1 MSKKPKKKQKK
12 KRTYPD
18 PKRTPLTKQEELLC
32 HIREPKN
39 IWERYCSHV
48 PAPEDFLVI
57 SALLLVFFGC
67 FLLLMVIKSRPL
79 QMERLVKVETA
90 FVGYTEDK
98 NGQVDL
104 QSDRYPGEFGLIVD
118 EKEPNDTLIAA
129 CGTGDVYT
137 VYADYHKDVDTYD
150 IAVLLAPDGTEL
162 VSLKESNAELRRLSG
177 IVLTISAALFVLLC
191 AALLGDLFTGANPER
206 HPYLV
211 TIFFARKP
219 IFY

>member
-12 KRTYPD
+12 KRTYPA
-18 PKRTPLTKQEELLC
+18 PKGAPLTKQQELLF
-32 HIREPKN
+32 HMREPKN

-48 PAPEDFLVI
+48 PSPEDFLAI
-57 SALLLVFFGC
+57 SAILLVFFGGC
-67 FLLLMVIKSRPL
+67 VLLMAVKSRPL
-79 QMERLVKVETA
+79 QMDRLVKVETA

-98 NGQVDL
+98 NGQVSL

-118 EKEPNDTLIAA
+118 RKAPNDTLIAA
-129 CGTGDVYT
+129 CGTGNVYT
-137 VYADYHKDVDTYD
+137 VYVDYHKSVDTYD

-162 VSLKESNAELRRLSG
+162 VSLKESNAELRRISG
-177 IVLTISAALFVLLC
+177 IVLTIA
-191 AALLGDLFTGANPER
+191 AALLGVVCTAILGELFSGANPER

>member
-1 MSKKPKKKQKK
+1 MSKKPKKK
-12 KRTYPD
+12 RTYPA
-18 PKRTPLTKQEELLC
+18 PERTPLTKQEDLLC
-32 HIREPKN
+32 HIREPKKHLGA
-39 IWERYCSHV
+39 YCSHV
-48 PAPEDFLVI
+48 LAPEDFLVI

-90 FVGYTEDK
+90 FVGYTVDK

-177 IVLTISAALFVLLC
+177 IVLTISAALFGLLC